1 MGAQENSLL
10 TPSVLHRTPQSNAE
24 DSEAKQIPLAF
35 LLALTICPMIVM
47 VTASLQPEEH
57 SKSADSSV
65 FTVHGKSAPAD
76 TGAHGKAKIIHK
88 ERFLF

>member
-1 MGAQENSLL
+1 MGAQENSLS

-24 DSEAKQIPLAF
+24 DSEAKQILLAF
-35 LLALTICPMIVM
+35 LLALTICPMI